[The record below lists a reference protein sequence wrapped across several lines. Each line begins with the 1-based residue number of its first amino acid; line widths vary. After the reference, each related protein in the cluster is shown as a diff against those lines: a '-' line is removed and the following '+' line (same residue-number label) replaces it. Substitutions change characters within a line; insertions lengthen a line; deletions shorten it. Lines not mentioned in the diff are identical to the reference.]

1 MYLKSLDIFLYISFF
16 LNLFI
21 LINPIGMIPIFI
33 SITSDQSSKE
43 RKITNYKV
51 NITVFFI
58 LLFSLFFGY
67 KILNIFGISIHSFRI
82 AGGILI
88 TSMAMSMINDKIY
101 RKNKNFNKKNNLNK
115 IKKDISIVPLAIPL
129 IAGPGVISSIIIWS
143 TKHNNILN
151 LIFCSIIIAIF
162 SYICWTLFNLS
173 NFFIK
178 IFGENGINIITKIM
192 GILLMASGIEFLI
205 HEIKFFLLK

>member
-1 MYLKSLDIFLYISFF
+1 MYFKSLDIFLYINFF

-33 SITSDQSSKE
+33 SITNNQSFAE
-43 RKITNYKV
+43 RKKTNYKV
-51 NITVFFI
+51 NITVFLI
-58 LLFSLFFGY
+58 LLFSLFFGH
-67 KILNIFGISIHSFRI
+67 KILNIFGISIHSFRM

-88 TSMAMSMINDKIY
+88 TSMAISMINGNLYK
-101 RKNKNFNKKNNLNK
+101 KNEDIDKKNN

-143 TKHNNILN
+143 IKHNNILN
-151 LIFCSIIIAIF
+151 LILFSIIIASF
-162 SYICWTLFNLS
+162 SYICWALFNLS
-173 NFFIK
+173 DFFIK

-192 GILLMASGIEFLI
+192 GILLMSSGIEFLT

>member
-1 MYLKSLDIFLYISFF
+1 MYLKSLDIFLYINFF

-33 SITSDQSSKE
+33 SITSNKTYIE
-43 RKITNYKV
+43 RKIINYKV

-67 KILNIFGISIHSFRI
+67 KILNMLGISIHSFRM

-88 TSMAMSMINDKIY
+88 TSMAMSMINGKIY
-101 RKNKNFNKKNNLNK
+101 EKDKNFN
-115 IKKDISIVPLAIPL
+115 KKDISIVPLAIPL
-129 IAGPGVISSIIIWS
+129 IAGPGVISSVIIWS
-143 TKHNNILN
+143 TKHNNIFDLM
-151 LIFCSIIIAIF
+151 LCSIIIAFF
-162 SYICWTLFNLS
+162 SYICWILFNLS
-173 NFFIK
+173 SFFIK

-192 GILLMASGIEFLI
+192 GILLMSSGIEFLI